1 MFKKS
6 GKPDIIRRTRQ
17 MFCIPSRT
25 LKMTNLLFMLAAGG
39 SQEDADEMAEPATG
53 RRYGGQGK
61 IQNEL

>member
-6 GKPDIIRRTRQ
+6 GKPDIIRRIRQ
-17 MFCIPSRT
+17 MLCIPT

>member
-1 MFKKS
+1 
-6 GKPDIIRRTRQ
+6 

-25 LKMTNLLFMLAAGG
+25 LKITNLLFMLAAGG